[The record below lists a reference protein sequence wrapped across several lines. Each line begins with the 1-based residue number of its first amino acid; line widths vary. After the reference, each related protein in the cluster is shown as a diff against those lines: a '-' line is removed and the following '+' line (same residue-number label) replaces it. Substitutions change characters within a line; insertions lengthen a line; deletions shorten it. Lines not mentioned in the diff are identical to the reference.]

1 MSDVDLRTAAP
12 GSLVAEAHS
21 GPITREMLVA
31 YAEASGDLNPLHT
44 DPAFAQKA
52 GFPDVIVH
60 GMLGMAL
67 LGRLVTEHFGSTP
80 LRNLSAR
87 FAGIVPVGTS
97 LHCCA
102 RLESRSTDEAVLAL
116 EARNAEGTVL
126 IAGQARLALQ

>member
-1 MSDVDLRTAAP
+1 MSADLRRADL
-12 GSLVAEAHS
+12 GSLVAESSS
-21 GPITREMLVA
+21 GPITREMIKA

-67 LGRLVTEHFGSTP
+67 LGRLVTEHFEDVP

-87 FAGIVPVGTS
+87 FAGIVPVGSS
-97 LHCCA
+97 LRCCA
-102 RLESRSTDEAVLAL
+102 RLESRSEAEAVLAL
-116 EARNAEGTVL
+116 EALDAEGRVK
-126 IAGQARLALQ
+126 IAGQARLALR